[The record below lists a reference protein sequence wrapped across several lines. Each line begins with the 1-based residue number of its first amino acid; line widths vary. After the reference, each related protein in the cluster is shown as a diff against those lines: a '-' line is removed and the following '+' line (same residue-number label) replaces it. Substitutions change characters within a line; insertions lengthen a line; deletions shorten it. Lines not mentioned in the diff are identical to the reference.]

1 MRVVGLVSAVSSVN
15 DVKSPIGLV
24 NGGQIN
30 GQIGDLT
37 KWETSYFA
45 IFNSAK
51 MFRRTVVI
59 HYATFLNKN

>member
-1 MRVVGLVSAVSSVN
+1 MPKANAGSGSVFIAEFLVK

-37 KWETSYFA
+37 
-45 IFNSAK
+45 
-51 MFRRTVVI
+51 
-59 HYATFLNKN
+59 